1 MFSRI
6 PGAGRKRMFPELE
19 KELKEWAQDLQSE
32 NIIITKDL
40 VKDKALSL
48 LNGEKFVS
56 SASFGRFM
64 KQVLPCYLSKNE
76 NQYIGMASNDCEDQI
91 KPGDDKFFLHIPEVS
106 LVEGGDK
113 TEVQN
118 YQTFNNH
125 GENNDTEMKGFDFAR
140 NGKIF
145 ECNLKNDHTEVR
157 NYQNENQVYDQE
169 LDNSVYIKEEPN
181 DLS

>member
-1 MFSRI
+1 
-6 PGAGRKRMFPELE
+6 
-19 KELKEWAQDLQSE
+19 
-32 NIIITKDL
+32 
-40 VKDKALSL
+40 
-48 LNGEKFVS
+48 
-56 SASFGRFM
+56 
-64 KQVLPCYLSKNE
+64 
-76 NQYIGMASNDCEDQI
+76 MASNDCEDQI

-145 ECNLKNDHTEVR
+145 ECNLKNDHTEVQ

>member
-1 MFSRI
+1 
-6 PGAGRKRMFPELE
+6 MFPELE

-32 NIIITKDL
+32 DIIITKDL
-40 VKDKALSL
+40 VKDKAHSL
-48 LNGEKFVS
+48 PNGEKFVS

-76 NQYIGMASNDCEDQI
+76 NQGIGMVSNDCEDQI
-91 KPGDDKFFLHIPEVS
+91 KPGDDKLLLHIPEVS

-113 TEVQN
+113 TEWQN
-118 YQTFNNH
+118 YDYENQTYNND
-125 GENNDTEMKGFDFAR
+125 GENNDTEMKIFDFAK

-145 ECNLKNDHTEVR
+145 ECNLKSDDTEVQ
-157 NYQNENQVYDQE
+157 NYQNENQDYDHE
-169 LDNSVYIKEEPN
+169 FDNSVYIKEEPN

>member
-1 MFSRI
+1 
-6 PGAGRKRMFPELE
+6 MFPELE

-32 NIIITKDL
+32 DIIITKDL
-40 VKDKALSL
+40 VKDKAHSL
-48 LNGEKFVS
+48 PNGEKFVS

-76 NQYIGMASNDCEDQI
+76 NLGTIGMVSNDCEDQI

-125 GENNDTEMKGFDFAR
+125 GENNDTEMKVFDFDR

-145 ECNLKNDHTEVR
+145 CSHLKNDHTEVQ
-157 NYQNENQVYDQE
+157 NYQNENQDYDHE
-169 LDNSVYIKEEPN
+169 FENSVYIKEEPN